1 MRVGAKET
9 WTCSGF
15 QRNAKRYAKDFRP
28 LVAFLFS
35 KDDRTATALPSV
47 HSPETL
53 GTISMHRRQI
63 EVPDDPHVPGTLLH
77 SSVSQKSGAFNSRW
91 KFSNSPYVYSHGG
104 WHATIR
110 SHDERYHS
118 TTLLF
123 LLACSLCCSS
133 QLSIPIHS
141 YIYLIIYSRI
151 PEPTNSKTPSPIHSP
166 FYLLLPPP
174 LGVASISIGAAS
186 NSTGMKAS

>member
-1 MRVGAKET
+1 MDGMYWR
-9 WTCSGF
+9 CCLSGEKGPSPWLTLEKPLPSLCIHHVSRHSAHELHVRIESQRQMFRF

-63 EVPDDPHVPGTLLH
+63 EVPDDPHVPSTLLH

-123 LLACSLCCSS
+123 LLAFSLCCSS

-141 YIYLIIYSRI
+141 YIYLIIY
-151 PEPTNSKTPSPIHSP
+151 
-166 FYLLLPPP
+166 
-174 LGVASISIGAAS
+174 
-186 NSTGMKAS
+186 